1 MRITRTH
8 AAAFIGAIALALAAP
23 SLSAQTPTPARPERP
38 AVVPE
43 LPQQPEAEAPER
55 TYRYYRPVVRVGQ
68 DYTLRQ
74 GEEVRD
80 VRTVFGDVLIEGR
93 VTRDVVVVLGSA
105 HLASTAIVDGAL
117 VVVAGTA
124 IIDEGAA
131 VHGDLVVSG
140 GTLEAPADFSPGGD
154 HVVVGTPG
162 LGSAFRGLVPWFTR
176 GLLWGRLI
184 VPGLGWIWTVVGIT
198 FLLGLL
204 VNTLFDRA
212 VAGCA
217 DTIGQRPLSAFLLGL
232 LVAVLIVPAIV
243 ILAATVVGLI
253 VVPFVVCAL
262 ILAGI
267 VGKVGVARSIG
278 RGIIRPETPEQ
289 RVAALFAFVFGA
301 AVLVFLYMVPA
312 IGVLTWGVT
321 GVLGLGAAAST
332 FRAGLRREQPPR
344 PAAPAE
350 PTPVPPSVAA
360 PPAPG
365 IAEGEPVY
373 AAAAAIPPA
382 EAAPPVS
389 EVVAPPP
396 VPAPAAPPAAPAL
409 PPGGPHGLSARD
421 LPGSAGGLCA
431 RLRPRRDRGAAPHSP
446 KRRRRVPAD
455 AAAVPRRVL
464 GVEGDDARRH
474 HLLYPHRANG
484 RHRPASGR
492 CRRPRPVRHLL
503 RRRARH
509 RLLLDAPGSR
519 TPDVARQDRRHARRQ
534 SPKAHGRTLTDGS
547 AICGRRVAGMR

>member
-1 MRITRTH
+1 M
-8 AAAFIGAIALALAAP
+8 
-23 SLSAQTPTPARPERP
+23 
-38 AVVPE
+38 VPE
-43 LPQQPEAEAPER
+43 LPQPPEAEAPER
-55 TYRYYRPVVRVGQ
+55 TYRYDRPVVRVGQ

-80 VRTVFGDVLIEGR
+80 VRTVFGDAIIEGR

-105 HLASTAIVDGAL
+105 HLASTAIVDGTL

-131 VHGDLVVSG
+131 VRGDLVVAG
-140 GTLEAPADFSPGGD
+140 GTLDAPADFSPGGD

-232 LVAVLIVPAIV
+232 LVAVLVIPAIV

-253 VVPFVVCAL
+253 VVPFVICAL
-262 ILAGI
+262 VLAGI

-321 GVLGLGAAAST
+321 GVLGLGAATST

-344 PAAPAE
+344 PVAPA
-350 PTPVPPSVAA
+350 PPPPVPAPIAA
-360 PPAPG
+360 PPPYVPEGAPL
-365 IAEGEPVY
+365 Y
-373 AAAAAIPPA
+373 AAAEPIPSA
-382 EAAPPVS
+382 EAAPPVG
-389 EVVAPPP
+389 EAAIPVPPP
-396 VPAPAAPPAAPAL
+396 APLPAAPAL
-409 PPGGPHGLSARD
+409 PPGDLTAYPRATFLDRLAAFALDSILVAIVVQLLTDQHDDGLFPLMLVIYHIAFWTWKGTTLGGIVCALRVVRTQGTDLRPVDAVVRGLSAIFSVAALGIGCFWMLHDPERQMWHD
-421 LPGSAGGLCA
+421 KIAGTLVVKV
-431 RLRPRRDRGAAPHSP
+431 PRHL
-446 KRRRRVPAD
+446 
-455 AAAVPRRVL
+455 AVP
-464 GVEGDDARRH
+464 
-474 HLLYPHRANG
+474 
-484 RHRPASGR
+484 
-492 CRRPRPVRHLL
+492 
-503 RRRARH
+503 
-509 RLLLDAPGSR
+509 
-519 TPDVARQDRRHARRQ
+519 
-534 SPKAHGRTLTDGS
+534 
-547 AICGRRVAGMR
+547 